1 MSPQQDINL
10 PLVSRPEGDCWN
22 RGTDILPVL
31 VGERRYR
38 RAFSRPMAIKCNR
51 TEKGLNRTGAR
62 TETTSAVLK
71 NLDFFPPSSST
82 LLRNVQLLSAE
93 TERSQRTSR
102 QRGCVYV
109 CACVCLCAPAKP
121 SGEIPDMYFLISVIR
136 TGMSDDAS
144 TRQNDA

>member
-71 NLDFFPPSSST
+71 NLDFFFPSSST

-93 TERSQRTSR
+93 TERSQRPSR
-102 QRGCVYV
+102 QRGCVYA
-109 CACVCLCAPAKP
+109 CACVFVCTCKALRRDSEHVLFNKCNPH
-121 SGEIPDMYFLISVIR
+121 GDERRRF
-136 TGMSDDAS
+136 DA
-144 TRQNDA
+144 TNDA

>member
-1 MSPQQDINL
+1 MSLRQESVSPQQDINL

-71 NLDFFPPSSST
+71 NLDFFFP
-82 LLRNVQLLSAE
+82 LLVYPFEKRSA
-93 TERSQRTSR
+93 
-102 QRGCVYV
+102 
-109 CACVCLCAPAKP
+109 
-121 SGEIPDMYFLISVIR
+121 LIS
-136 TGMSDDAS
+136 G
-144 TRQNDA
+144 N